1 MSNATERAVLERMD
15 APVIAW
21 LIDHGYVAD
30 DCGILNVKNYH
41 WREGVRLA
49 KDAQYGV
56 KQVPVPEMR
65 RVRERL

>member
-1 MSNATERAVLERMD
+1 VSNAKERALLERMD

-30 DCGILNVKNYH
+30 DCGILNVRNYH

-49 KDAQYGV
+49 NNAQYGV
-56 KQVPVPEMR
+56 A